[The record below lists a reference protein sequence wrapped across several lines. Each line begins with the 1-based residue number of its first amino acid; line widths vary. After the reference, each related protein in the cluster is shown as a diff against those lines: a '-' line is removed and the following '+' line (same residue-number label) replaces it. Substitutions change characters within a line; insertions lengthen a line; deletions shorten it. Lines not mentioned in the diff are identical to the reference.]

1 MKSQEELEELGWRF
15 NLKERG
21 EDIVCLVK
29 NSKTHKDEMAFIRG
43 DEEKALEL
51 AVYIVNKIITFDEI

>member
-1 MKSQEELEELGWRF
+1 
-15 NLKERG
+15 
-21 EDIVCLVK
+21 VK